1 MNRMFYLVCNTVIP
15 LQYNKVTTRGQYN
28 VIIISLL
35 KSQIFFVG
43 IQHSSPKKKKFSH
56 RWFLPFMLAQNQ
68 PLTSIVATDN
78 TIAIKGLP
86 VYPYVQ
92 QKKLKL
98 VWNKERISTF

>member
-1 MNRMFYLVCNTVIP
+1 
-15 LQYNKVTTRGQYN
+15 
-28 VIIISLL
+28 
-35 KSQIFFVG
+35 
-43 IQHSSPKKKKFSH
+43 
-56 RWFLPFMLAQNQ
+56 MLAQNQ

-86 VYPYVQ
+86 VYPYGQ